1 MLETETAE
9 SPEILDIPPGS
20 TREAE
25 PTPRYR
31 SGAVARMVRMPV
43 ATLRIWERRYHVT
56 APATTATGHRLYS
69 GADVQRLALL
79 KQLTDL
85 GHAIGSVATLDM
97 AALRQVAATHASTMA
112 TPRGATAATGAF
124 AAPPPWRVAVVGA
137 ALARRLQ
144 HAAVLPQL
152 GRALDVI
159 GPFDDLAEAIHAAR
173 AAEPAHGAGSGPAP
187 FDEAMPGDGEA
198 NSPALAQAPCEPT
211 GSQADTLLVHIA
223 GLHDGSL
230 EDLQQAAKA
239 FGARRIAVIYGFAA
253 ASASEALMAAGV
265 SLLREPQG
273 EAALGT
279 WLRGLGE
286 DAAAHLP
293 KAPVPALS
301 DAMLWAGAA
310 APPRRY
316 DDATLSD
323 FAGLS
328 TTIACEC
335 PRHVAEILMQ
345 LSHFE
350 AYSAECASRSVGDAA
365 LHAYLGQVAGAGRA
379 LFESALERLAIHE
392 GLVLPD

>member
-1 MLETETAE
+1 MLETESVE
-9 SPEILDIPPGS
+9 SPESVATHTGTEPA
-20 TREAE
+20 AE

-97 AALRQVAATHASTMA
+97 AALRQVAATHARTMA
-112 TPRGATAATGAF
+112 TPRGANAPGATAAV
-124 AAPPPWRVAVVGA
+124 PPPWRVAVVGA

-152 GRALDVI
+152 GRALEVI
-159 GPFDDLAEAIHAAR
+159 GPFDGLAEAAEG
-173 AAEPAHGAGSGPAP
+173 AEPG
-187 FDEAMPGDGEA
+187 
-198 NSPALAQAPCEPT
+198 Q
-211 GSQADTLLVHIA
+211 QVDTLLVHIA

-230 EDLQQAAKA
+230 QDLQQAAGA

-265 SLLREPQG
+265 ALLREPQG
-273 EAALGT
+273 EAALAT

-293 KAPVPALS
+293 PAPVAPLPALS
-301 DAMLWAGAA
+301 DAMLWAGAV

-350 AYSAECASRSVGDAA
+350 AYSAQCASRSAADAA

>member
-1 MLETETAE
+1 MLETESAE
-9 SPEILDIPPGS
+9 SPDIVAPH
-20 TREAE
+20 AE
-25 PTPRYR
+25 NESVNEPAPRYR

-97 AALRQVAATHASTMA
+97 TALREVAATHARTMA
-112 TPRGATAATGAF
+112 TPRRANAAAASF

-152 GRALDVI
+152 GRALGVV
-159 GPFDDLAEAIHAAR
+159 GPFDSLAEAMEAAEATR
-173 AAEPAHGAGSGPAP
+173 AAGSSPSSA
-187 FDEAMPGDGEA
+187 DEAMSADTEPQ
-198 NSPALAQAPCEPT
+198 AQARPQP
-211 GSQADTLLVHIA
+211 QAETLLVHIA

-230 EDLQQAAKA
+230 QDLQQAAHA

-253 ASASEALMAAGV
+253 ASASDALMAAGV
-265 SLLREPQG
+265 TLLREPQG
-273 EAALGT
+273 EAALAA

-286 DAAAHLP
+286 EAASHLP
-293 KAPVPALS
+293 QAPLAPLPALS
-301 DAMLWAGAA
+301 DAMLWAGAV

-350 AYSAECASRSVGDAA
+350 AYSAQCATRNMADAA

-392 GLVLPD
+392 GLVLSD

>member
-1 MLETETAE
+1 MLETESMERADALALLPRQE
-9 SPEILDIPPGS
+9 S
-20 TREAE
+20 E
-25 PTPRYR
+25 PVPRYR

-85 GHAIGSVATLDM
+85 GHAIGSVAGLDM
-97 AALRQVAATHASTMA
+97 AALRQVAATHARTMA
-112 TPRGATAATGAF
+112 TPRGALTAGALSV
-124 AAPPPWRVAVVGA
+124 APPTWRVAVVGA

-152 GRALDVI
+152 GRAVQVV
-159 GPFDDLAEAIHAAR
+159 GPFDSLAEAVR
-173 AAEPAHGAGSGPAP
+173 AAEAEPMQANAPRSIAGSS
-187 FDEAMPGDGEA
+187 EEMIPGDTEVS
-198 NSPALAQAPCEPT
+198 SPGPGQARY
-211 GSQADTLLVHIA
+211 QADTLLVHFA

-230 EDLQQAAKA
+230 QDLQQAAEA
-239 FGARRIAVIYGFAA
+239 FGARRVAVVYAFAA
-253 ASASEALMAAGV
+253 ASASEALLAAGV

-273 EAALGT
+273 EVALAA

-286 DAAAHLP
+286 EAAQHVP
-293 KAPVPALS
+293 QAPLPALS

-316 DDATLSD
+316 DDATLAD

-350 AYSAECASRSVGDAA
+350 AYSAQCASRGPADAA

-392 GLVLPD
+392 GLVLPG